1 MVDCMNPNLASKI
14 IEMMEQ
20 YKISPDQIN
29 LEITESYD
37 SLDDETSKKNIKD
50 LEDYGIKFSL
60 DDYGTGYSNIE
71 RFARY
76 PINIVKIDKSLV
88 DSAHQ
93 ESMKIVLKNTFK
105 LISELK
111 RKSVVEG
118 VETVEQAKMFEEF
131 GCDYIQGYYF
141 SKPLPLIDFISF
153 IKKNL
158 PQA

>member
-1 MVDCMNPNLASKI
+1 MVDCMNPNLASRI
-14 IEMMEQ
+14 IELMEN
-20 YKISPDQIN
+20 YKIDPSNIN

-37 SLDDETSKKNIKD
+37 NIDDEISKKNINE
-50 LEDYGIKFSL
+50 LEKYGIKFSL

-71 RFARY
+71 RFSRY

-88 DSAHQ
+88 DSADK

-118 VETVEQAKMFEEF
+118 VETLEQAKMFEEF

-141 SKPLPLIDFISF
+141 SKPLPLVDFINF
-153 IKKNL
+153 IRKNNK
-158 PQA
+158 